1 MDSRPPNLLL
11 LLLLT
16 SLLHFDTAQ
25 CATGESSYIIDAVGL
40 TILPNKTVESGTPVT
55 IRCQVKVSHTNIP
68 NLTHAFQLKRNDV
81 VIHSSTTIED
91 SVVYELNPARAA
103 DSGSYDCRVTVK
115 DKSRASSIQ
124 KLDVIGLQ
132 TPILYLNKTTFY
144 EGDDFIATCGA
155 PEEKGSLMFR
165 FFQRFGNKK
174 PENMKQ
180 LAPTGNSSETTL
192 VLRHAGNY
200 SLYCDYVIHL
210 VSGTSHSDHSN
221 EIQVEV
227 EGVQISP
234 SMNVLPSANVTEGDV
249 MEVVCKV
256 NTSQEKVEVFLT
268 KNSKVL
274 KKARVSLNH
283 RFIAEDSGKLV
294 CKAERGNVQKETYKE
309 ITVQEL
315 FSKPRLTLEPVDL
328 FVGDHFKLTCSVS
341 VYFPERIRN
350 DTMQFSIY
358 KDNNRLTTSQTFINI
373 SHPDR
378 NGNYTCRAQTTSL
391 THNIVKESQ
400 TLVVKAKIPVS
411 KPVLSV
417 VGGTLVLGK
426 SFQLL
431 CHSDN
436 GTLPITYTLFYSDK
450 SKVFMVVSNPGEQAI
465 FNSSAILE
473 RSELNKFIC
482 HAKNG
487 QNRPPAVGSVQQLL
501 HSINI
506 IEPVSR
512 PELTIVPSM
521 GEVSEGQDATL
532 TCSVNKGTP
541 PIIFTWYH
549 TEMKGA
555 LDLQTSKTLEG
566 SYFIQNV
573 RGEHK
578 GGYYC
583 VSTNL
588 ANETKQS
595 YTVMIRVKMAGW
607 KKGLIAVLCILLIL
621 ALFLVIAIK
630 TRFLQFK
637 RKTAKKL
644 SVKSASTKVERLS
657 LTQAEV
663 NEAANVT
670 PGMIGK
676 SVWSEHVSGSESD
689 DQNSVTATEP
699 QYKEVKTRQADPNGA
714 PVETGTDTVYSEVRN
729 SKQGVPEQ
737 ADGGSVEYA
746 QLNHDTDHHGDHGE
760 HTDHSVQDDH
770 IDVIDNSVD
779 TNTADHGE

>member
-1 MDSRPPNLLL
+1 MRACLCV
-11 LLLLT
+11 
-16 SLLHFDTAQ
+16 
-25 CATGESSYIIDAVGL
+25 CATLGPTAYIIDAVGL

-68 NLTHAFQLKRNDV
+68 NLTHTFQLKRDDV
-81 VIHSSTTIED
+81 VIHSSTTAED
-91 SVVYELNPARAA
+91 SVVYELHPARAA

-115 DKSRASSIQ
+115 DKSRTNSSQ

-174 PENMKQ
+174 PEKMKQ
-180 LAPTGNSSETTL
+180 VAPTGNSSETTL

-200 SLYCDYVIHL
+200 SLYCDYVINL
-210 VSGTSHSDHSN
+210 IRFPAGGCVINYFDMCLA
-221 EIQVEV
+221 
-227 EGVQISP
+227 GVQISP
-234 SMNVLPSANVTEGDV
+234 SMNVLPSSNVTEGDL

-268 KNSKVL
+268 KDSKVL

-283 RFIAEDSGKLV
+283 RFIAKDSGKLV

-309 ITVQEL
+309 ITL
-315 FSKPRLTLEPVDL
+315 FSKPRLTLEPADL

-350 DTMQFSIY
+350 GTMKFSIY
-358 KDNNRLTTSQTFINI
+358 KDNNRLIPSQTFISI

-378 NGNYTCRAQTTSL
+378 NGNYTCRAETTSL
-391 THNIVKESQ
+391 THNVEKESQ

-431 CHSDN
+431 CHSDT
-436 GTLPITYTLFYSDK
+436 GTLPITYTLFYSGN
-450 SKVFMVVSNPGEQAI
+450 SKEFVVVSNPGEQAI
-465 FNSSAILE
+465 FNSPAILE
-473 RSELNKFIC
+473 SSELNKFIC
-482 HAKNG
+482 HAKNS
-487 QNRPPAVGSVQQLL
+487 QHRNSDKHLNQCQM
-501 HSINI
+501 I
-506 IEPVSR
+506 PVSV
-512 PELTIVPSM
+512 PKLTIVPSM

-532 TCSVNKGTP
+532 TCSVKKGTP

-555 LDLQTSKTLEG
+555 LDLQTSKTLER

-583 VSTNL
+583 VSTNP

-595 YTVMIRVKMAGW
+595 DTVMIRGVFYLQ
-607 KKGLIAVLCILLIL
+607 LIAVITAVNVFWYVYIYSLC
-621 ALFLVIAIK
+621 FL
-630 TRFLQFK
+630 
-637 RKTAKKL
+637 
-644 SVKSASTKVERLS
+644 SMS
-657 LTQAEV
+657 
-663 NEAANVT
+663 
-670 PGMIGK
+670 
-676 SVWSEHVSGSESD
+676 SGF
-689 DQNSVTATEP
+689 VFA
-699 QYKEVKTRQADPNGA
+699 
-714 PVETGTDTVYSEVRN
+714 
-729 SKQGVPEQ
+729 GVPEQ
-737 ADGGSVEYA
+737 ADGVSSSPHITHTSCI
-746 QLNHDTDHHGDHGE
+746 QLQAHITNR
-760 HTDHSVQDDH
+760 HTHTH
-770 IDVIDNSVD
+770 
-779 TNTADHGE
+779 THT

>member
-1 MDSRPPNLLL
+1 MDSRPPNLPL

-68 NLTHAFQLKRNDV
+68 NLTHTFQLKRDDV
-81 VIHSSTTIED
+81 VIHSSTTAED
-91 SVVYELNPARAA
+91 SVVYELHPARAA

-115 DKSRASSIQ
+115 DKSRTNSSQ

-174 PENMKQ
+174 PEKMKQ
-180 LAPTGNSSETTL
+180 VAPTGNSSETTL

-200 SLYCDYVIHL
+200 SLYCDYVINL
-210 VSGTSHSDHSN
+210 VSGTSPSDHSN
-221 EIQVEV
+221 EIQVEI

-234 SMNVLPSANVTEGDV
+234 SMNVLPSSNVTEGDL

-268 KNSKVL
+268 KDSKVL

-283 RFIAEDSGKLV
+283 RFIAKDSGKLV

-315 FSKPRLTLEPVDL
+315 FSKPRLTLEPADL

-350 DTMQFSIY
+350 GTMKFSIY
-358 KDNNRLTTSQTFINI
+358 KDNNRLIPSQTFISI

-378 NGNYTCRAQTTSL
+378 NGNYTCRAETTSL
-391 THNIVKESQ
+391 THNVEKESQ

-431 CHSDN
+431 CHSDT
-436 GTLPITYTLFYSDK
+436 GTLPITYTLFYSGN
-450 SKVFMVVSNPGEQAI
+450 SKEFVVVSNPGEQAI
-465 FNSSAILE
+465 FNSPAILE
-473 RSELNKFIC
+473 SSELQVYLPREKQSTQASRSRIS
-482 HAKNG
+482 A
-487 QNRPPAVGSVQQLL
+487 ALL

-506 IEPVSR
+506 IEPVSV
-512 PELTIVPSM
+512 PKLTIVPSM

-532 TCSVNKGTP
+532 TCSVKKGTP

-555 LDLQTSKTLEG
+555 LDLQTSKTLER

-583 VSTNL
+583 VSTNP

-595 YTVMIRVKMAGW
+595 DTVMIRGVFYLQ
-607 KKGLIAVLCILLIL
+607 LIAVITAVNVFCAMKFKFIN
-621 ALFLVIAIK
+621 AGHCFVAI
-630 TRFLQFK
+630 
-637 RKTAKKL
+637 
-644 SVKSASTKVERLS
+644 
-657 LTQAEV
+657 
-663 NEAANVT
+663 
-670 PGMIGK
+670 
-676 SVWSEHVSGSESD
+676 ESD

-714 PVETGTDTVYSEVRN
+714 PVETGTNTVYSEVRN

-737 ADGGSVEYA
+737 ADGQGSVEYA